1 MSQPFC
7 HMHGPEHRVWVGAAQ
22 SSAYNNAL
30 PDDSLRLNLPS
41 ALTEAMSHGQQV
53 TEGACGH
60 IGACGTAIS
69 TGIFVSVIT
78 RNTPFITDT
87 WLLCNLLTAKALEQ
101 VD

>member
-41 ALTEAMSHGQQV
+41 ALAEAMSHGQQV
-53 TEGACGH
+53 PE
-60 IGACGTAIS
+60 GACGTAIS